1 MQQTDLTEFANSS
14 GWHVVHDPNTL
25 QYLIKSS
32 NGKTRPGSWT
42 HRRFA
47 DKALQDYLLVIQ
59 KTTHT
64 PPTGKRKAKKG
75 PDVSPQVSIKATA
88 EDLAKYVNT

>member
-1 MQQTDLTEFANSS
+1 MQQIDLTEFANSS
-14 GWHVVHDPNTL
+14 GWHVTHDPNTL

-47 DKALQDYLLVIQ
+47 DKALQDYLLVI
-59 KTTHT
+59 
-64 PPTGKRKAKKG
+64 KRLLIHLQRVREKLRKG
-75 PDVSPQVSIKATA
+75 LV
-88 EDLAKYVNT
+88 

>member
-1 MQQTDLTEFANSS
+1 MQQIDLTEFANSS
-14 GWHVVHDPNTL
+14 GWHVTHDPNTL

-64 PPTGKRKAKKG
+64 PPKGKRKAKKRSG
-75 PDVSPQVSIKATA
+75 VSHQVPIKATA
-88 EDLAKYVNT
+88 EELAKYVNT